1 MPKINLTL
9 SHNLGTEEAKRRV
22 NHLVAETRTKFGDVI
37 SDVEE
42 SWNGNVQ
49 TFRFRAMGFAVN
61 GTIEAQPSAV
71 LIQMHLPF
79 AALPFK
85 GRVESELSKH
95 AKALL
100 A

>member
-1 MPKINLTL
+1 MPKIHLTL
-9 SHNLGTEEAKRRV
+9 PHSLSVEEAKHRV
-22 NHLVAETRTKFGDVI
+22 AHLIAETRVEFSDVI

-42 SWNGNVQ
+42 SWNGDIE
-49 TFRFRAMGFAVN
+49 TFRFRAMGFTVT

-71 LIQMHLPF
+71 VIQMHLPF

-85 GRVESELSKH
+85 GRVEAELSKH
-95 AKALL
+95 ARNSL